1 MKNGILKF
9 FFYLIILI
17 YSFSSFADLIEGY
30 AVNLQILDK
39 ITTQINNIEIDVN
52 KTHEFGTLK
61 IIVYHCYKRPPE
73 EIPEDFVLLRIFDT
87 LKENEFKKIFQG
99 WMISSSPSA
108 TPFEHPIYDLWIKE
122 CKIN

>member
-61 IIVYHCYKRPPE
+61 IIVYQY
-73 EIPEDFVLLRIFDT
+73 
-87 LKENEFKKIFQG
+87 
-99 WMISSSPSA
+99 
-108 TPFEHPIYDLWIKE
+108 
-122 CKIN
+122 